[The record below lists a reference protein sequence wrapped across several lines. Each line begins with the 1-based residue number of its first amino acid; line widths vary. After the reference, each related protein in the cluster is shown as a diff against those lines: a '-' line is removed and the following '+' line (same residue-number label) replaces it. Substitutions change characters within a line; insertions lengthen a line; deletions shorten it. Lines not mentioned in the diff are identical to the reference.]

1 MTAEEAVAQAE
12 AEGLT
17 LLRSEANSTGYKFV
31 VYVRDRRHRPFHTQ
45 MRRGGAPLWLGSY
58 ATAEEAALVVSRT
71 PEGRA
76 ALLAA
81 ASAPPPKPPPP
92 SLTAEEAVAQAEAEG
107 LTLMRSSSSNSGY
120 RGVHYNA
127 KSAAPKSVQMGSS
140 VRMSSRSGAAP
151 LGRRSTRTFATE
163 GEYPNIAI
171 ALNGYAGRN
180 GDVNDRSRPGRSTRR
195 PSDSAPTRTLPADR
209 P

>member
-1 MTAEEAVAQAE
+1 MVSDIILSIYPFPPAPSAPGALRKARDAPLGLCAGMMHAVANVTAVRPT
-12 AEGLT
+12 AGP
-17 LLRSEANSTGYKFV
+17 RS
-31 VYVRDRRHRPFHTQ
+31 RP
-45 MRRGGAPLWLGSY
+45 R
-58 ATAEEAALVVSRT
+58 ALS
-71 PEGRA
+71 
-76 ALLAA
+76 
-81 ASAPPPKPPPP
+81 
-92 SLTAEEAVAQAEAEG
+92 
-107 LTLMRSSSSNSGY
+107 
-120 RGVHYNA
+120 A

-140 VRMSSRSGAAP
+140 VRMSSRSGAAR